1 MSDETRIDAKN
12 VAVVRLG
19 HGGNCSSIGAVVD
32 TLFVGA
38 VLGSAIFAAVAA
50 ALAREP
56 IEIVGENK
64 LEARPHEDAQTTTA
78 TDATAARDD
87 EGNESDEGRDA

>member
-1 MSDETRIDAKN
+1 MKDETPEVDPKN
-12 VAVVRLG
+12 VVAVRLG

-50 ALAREP
+50 SLAEEKV
-56 IEIVGENK
+56 EIVGENAPK
-64 LEARPHEDAQTTTA
+64 EQTTP
-78 TDATAARDD
+78 
-87 EGNESDEGRDA
+87 NEEESE